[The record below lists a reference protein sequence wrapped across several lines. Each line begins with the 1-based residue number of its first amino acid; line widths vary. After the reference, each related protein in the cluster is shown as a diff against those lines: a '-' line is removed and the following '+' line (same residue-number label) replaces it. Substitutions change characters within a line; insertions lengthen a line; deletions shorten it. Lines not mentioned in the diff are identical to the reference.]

1 MLSPGS
7 PKRSSRAKSRSWPPE
22 VAEYLQDWILEPRS
36 PAFLVSDP
44 EGKVAAKGGDLSRY
58 GLDNLREGDDVTE
71 QAYFLEGY
79 LPLDS
84 PISLL
89 SQVETA
95 SGRFADIHLFQI
107 PDGDCIVLLDCS
119 QEVAERAHIEQA
131 LRQTEEHL
139 RQAEKMEALGRLAGG
154 VAHDF
159 NNLLTVI
166 LGYGQLLSDSLTDE
180 KLRSAA
186 REIVKAANRAASMTR
201 QLLSFSRRQPRHVEI
216 LDLNDVVCQF
226 QDPLRR
232 LIGEDIELTVDLAP
246 SLGFVEADRGQ
257 IEQVLINLTVN
268 ARDAMPKGGPLK
280 IRTANVRIDAP
291 GVKSRTIP
299 FGPYVS
305 MSVSDQ
311 GCGMDAETRA
321 RAFEPFFT
329 SKESGRGTGF
339 GLSIVYGIVIQSG
352 GEIILNSEVGQGTD
366 IEILLPAVDRTPAA
380 THATSEDA
388 PARGTGTVL
397 VVEDDGAVRKLLC
410 SILTQ
415 LGYSV
420 LETADASTALELSR
434 CHPARIDLLV
444 TDIVM
449 PQRNGPDLA
458 ADIVAAHPETRVLYV
473 SGYAEESLVLR
484 GIALSGNAV
493 LTKPFTPGLLANRV
507 REALNGP
514 PGV

>member
-7 PKRSSRAKSRSWPPE
+7 PKRSTRAKSRSWPPE
-22 VAEYLQDWILEPRS
+22 VAEYVQYRILEPRS

-44 EGKVAAKGGDLSRY
+44 EGRVAAKGGDLSRY
-58 GLDNLREGDDVTE
+58 GLDNLREGESVTE

-119 QEVAERAHIEQA
+119 KEVTERAQIEQA

-180 KLRSAA
+180 KLKSAA
-186 REIVKAANRAASMTR
+186 GEIVHAANRAASMTR
-201 QLLSFSRRQPRHVEI
+201 QLLSFSRRQPRRVEI
-216 LDLNDVVCQF
+216 LDLNAVVRQL

-246 SLGFVEADRGQ
+246 SLWFVEADRGQ

-280 IRTANVRIDAP
+280 IRTANVRIDAD
-291 GVKSRTIP
+291 GVKSRPIAY
-299 FGPYVS
+299 GSYVS
-305 MSVSDQ
+305 ISVSDQ
-311 GCGMDAETRA
+311 GCGMDAETKA
-321 RAFEPFFT
+321 RAFEPFFS
-329 SKESGRGTGF
+329 SKESRGTGL

-352 GEIILNSEVGQGTD
+352 GEIILDSEVGQGTN
-366 IEILLPAVDRTPAA
+366 IEILLPAVNRTPGA
-380 THATSEDA
+380 THGSSEDA

-397 VVEDDGAVRKLLC
+397 VVEDDEAVRKLLC

-420 LETADASTALELSR
+420 LETADAATALELSR
-434 CHPARIDLLV
+434 NHSARIDLLV

-473 SGYAEESLVLR
+473 SGYAMESLVLR
-484 GIALSGNAV
+484 GIALTGNAV
-493 LTKPFTPGLLANRV
+493 LTKPFTPGLLAKRV
-507 REALNGP
+507 REVLSGP
-514 PGV
+514 SSV